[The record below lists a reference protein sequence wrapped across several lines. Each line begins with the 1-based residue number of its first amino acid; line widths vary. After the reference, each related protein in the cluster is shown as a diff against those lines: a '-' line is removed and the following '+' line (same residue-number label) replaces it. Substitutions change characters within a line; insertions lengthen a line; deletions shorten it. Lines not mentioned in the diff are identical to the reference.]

1 MIKIYFT
8 YFKNFFKFVVK
19 KEEDEFKEH
28 TEKRVK
34 AILEQTVK
42 YEDTNFSAVNNKIL
56 DKALNALE
64 SAVSGSNVQ
73 QESLK
78 SAMGV
83 LKSMGNKSASGASDP
98 LSNAVISALRD

>member
-1 MIKIYFT
+1 MLDIYPQLRSQFYT
-8 YFKNFFKFVVK
+8 ELLK

-42 YEDTNFSAVNNKIL
+42 YEDANFSAVNNKIL

-73 QESLK
+73 QESLQ